1 MRISSDRLR
10 QVFSIALI
18 ALGMLIAARSGSAA
32 EPAKVELLW
41 PKGAPGAKG
50 DAPNDKPTLTL
61 LPASPDANSG
71 AAVVICP
78 GGGYGGVVMSY
89 EGEDVGRWLNT
100 KGVSAFVLNY
110 RHAGRGY
117 HEPAPLQD
125 VQRAIRIVRS
135 RAAEWKLDPKKIGV
149 MGFSAGGHLAS
160 TAGTHYDAGRKEA
173 DDSIEQQTCRPDFM
187 ILVYPVVTMT
197 EPFTHGGSRKNLLGP
212 NPDEKL
218 VDRYSNEKQVTADTP
233 PAFIVASSADKVVP
247 AENSVNFYLA
257 LRQAKV
263 PAELHV
269 FEQGDHGFG
278 LGQQLKTVAAW
289 PNLCYEWLLSHG
301 WAK

>member
-1 MRISSDRLR
+1 MVAITALNYQSSR
-10 QVFSIALI
+10 
-18 ALGMLIAARSGSAA
+18 AA

-41 PKGAPGAKG
+41 PKGAPGANG
-50 DAPNDKPTLTL
+50 DTDKDKPTLTL
-61 LPASPDANSG
+61 LPASPDNNSG
-71 AAVVICP
+71 AAVIICP
-78 GGGYGGVVMSY
+78 GGGYGGVMMTY
-89 EGEDVGRWLNT
+89 EGEDAGRWLNT

-117 HEPAPLQD
+117 HEPAPLDD
-125 VQRAIRIVRS
+125 VQRAIRSVRS
-135 RAAEWKLDPKKIGV
+135 RAAEWKIDPKKIGV

-160 TAGTHYDAGRKEA
+160 TAGTHFDAGRKEA
-173 DDSIEQQTCRPDFM
+173 GDPIDQQSSRPDFM

-197 EPFTHGGSRKNLLGP
+197 TPLTHGGSRNNLLGP

-218 VDRYSNEKQVTADTP
+218 VDKYSNEKQVTAETP
-233 PAFIVASSADKVVP
+233 PAFIVASTADNVVP
-247 AENSVNFYLA
+247 AENSVYFYLA

-269 FEQGDHGFG
+269 FEKGNHGFG
-278 LGQQLKTVAAW
+278 LAQKYKTVGAW
-289 PNLCYEWLLSHG
+289 PNLCYEWLVSHG

>member
-1 MRISSDRLR
+1 MISSRR
-10 QVFSIALI
+10 QFCPLI
-18 ALGMLIAARSGSAA
+18 VVCGIVLLAVRIGSSA

-50 DAPNDKPTLTL
+50 DTDKDKPTLTL
-61 LPASPDANSG
+61 LPAAPEANSG
-71 AAVVICP
+71 AAVIICP
-78 GGGYGGVVMSY
+78 GGGYGAVMMSY
-89 EGEDVGRWLNT
+89 EGEDAGRWLNT

-117 HEPAPLQD
+117 HEPAPLED
-125 VQRAIRIVRS
+125 VQRAVRIVRS
-135 RAAEWKLDPKKIGV
+135 RAGEWKLDPKKIGV

-160 TAGTHYDAGRKEA
+160 TAGTHFDVGRKEA
-173 DDSIEQQTCRPDFM
+173 DDSIEQQSCRPDFM

-197 EPFTHGGSRKNLLGP
+197 QPFTHGGSRNNLLGP

-218 VDRYSNEKQVTADTP
+218 VEKYSNEKQVTADTP
-233 PAFIVASSADKVVP
+233 PAFIVASTADKVVP

-269 FEQGDHGFG
+269 FEQGSHGFG
-278 LGQQLKTVAAW
+278 LAQQYKTVGAW